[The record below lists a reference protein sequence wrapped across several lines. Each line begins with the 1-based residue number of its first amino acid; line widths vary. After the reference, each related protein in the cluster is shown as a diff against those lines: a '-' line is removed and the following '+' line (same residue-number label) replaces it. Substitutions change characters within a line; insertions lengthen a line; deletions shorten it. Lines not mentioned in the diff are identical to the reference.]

1 MDGFAA
7 NKFVA
12 YSIHLSDTAYA
23 SQVRLVT
30 IVPFMRDSGFSS
42 ASRPAWNDC
51 KASRAVRRNP
61 DLKKLKKKI
70 YLGYLT
76 LKIHLIRESDLVNLV
91 NLVNLCPEVR

>member
-12 YSIHLSDTAYA
+12 YAIRALDTACA

-30 IVPFMRDSGFSS
+30 IVPFMCDSGFSS

-51 KASRAVRRNP
+51 KASRAVGRNL
-61 DLKKLKKKI
+61 DLKKLKKKHI
-70 YLGYLT
+70 FGLFSSKNST
-76 LKIHLIRESDLVNLV
+76 NTEK
-91 NLVNLCPEVR
+91 

>member
-12 YSIHLSDTAYA
+12 YAIHLLDTAYA

-61 DLKKLKKKI
+61 DLKKLKKKHI
-70 YLGYLT
+70 FGLFDSEDSPNTG
-76 LKIHLIRESDLVNLV
+76 K
-91 NLVNLCPEVR
+91 